1 MNDHLYFWYST
12 LKGSSL
18 KKKHQLLESYSI
30 EQLYRMTI
38 KERSCLGLKE
48 NESFHWEQLFEQSK
62 REGIKVLS
70 YESEKYPLILKE
82 TSDPPL
88 CLFYKGIWEDAI
100 FKRSLAMVGTR
111 KASKNGI
118 QTAHLIAKEL
128 AGHDITVVS
137 GLAEGIDG
145 AAHRGCLEGQGRTAA
160 VLGSGIDVIYP
171 KSNEKLYH
179 SIIEK
184 GGLILSEFTVG
195 TPPLSQNFPQRNRI
209 ISGLGYGCIVVEAAE
224 KSGSLITASFSLEQG
239 REVYACPNDLGK
251 WTAKGSNRLL
261 KEGAKIV
268 TGAQDVMEDLF
279 YVFPPRKE
287 LPSKEGKNP
296 VEKKDQKILDAIE
309 RGYQSTEEIVQQTK
323 IPAEE
328 VRFLLTKL
336 EIKNIV
342 TNSGSYYNKKP

>member
-18 KKKHQLLESYSI
+18 KKKHQLLENYPV
-30 EQLYRMTI
+30 EQLYRMTA
-38 KERSCLGLKE
+38 KERSHLGLKA
-48 NESFHWEQLFEQSK
+48 NKSFHWERLFEQIK
-62 REGIKVLS
+62 KEGVKVLS
-70 YESEKYPLILKE
+70 YENGRYPLILKE
-82 TSDPPL
+82 ISDPPL
-88 CLFYKGIWEDAI
+88 CLFYKGIWENSL
-100 FKRSLAMVGTR
+100 FKRSLSMVGTR
-111 KASKNGI
+111 KASKNGM

-128 AGHDITVVS
+128 AGHDISIVS

-184 GGLILSEFTVG
+184 GGLILSEFLPG

-268 TGAQDVMEDLF
+268 TCAQDVVEDLF
-279 YVFPPRKE
+279 YVFPQAKE
-287 LPSKEGKNP
+287 LPSVESEKP
-296 VEKKDQKILDAIE
+296 VEKKEEKILCAIE

-323 IPAEE
+323 IAVEE

-342 TNSGSYYNKKP
+342 TNSGSYYEKKQ